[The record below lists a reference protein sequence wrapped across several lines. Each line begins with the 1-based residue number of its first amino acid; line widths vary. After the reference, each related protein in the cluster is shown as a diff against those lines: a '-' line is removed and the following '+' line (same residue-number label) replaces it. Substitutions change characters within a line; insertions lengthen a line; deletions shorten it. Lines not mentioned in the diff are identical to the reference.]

1 VAYSDATMMESL
13 IAGLT
18 RQPPTV
24 EKVENVRYEEVFS
37 TAVFPRTDQNPIPFE
52 IPQRQDE

>member
-1 VAYSDATMMESL
+1 MMESS
-13 IAGLT
+13 ITGLT

-24 EKVENVRYEEVFS
+24 DKVENVRYEEVFS
-37 TAVFPRTDQNPIPFE
+37 SAIFPRTDQNPISFE